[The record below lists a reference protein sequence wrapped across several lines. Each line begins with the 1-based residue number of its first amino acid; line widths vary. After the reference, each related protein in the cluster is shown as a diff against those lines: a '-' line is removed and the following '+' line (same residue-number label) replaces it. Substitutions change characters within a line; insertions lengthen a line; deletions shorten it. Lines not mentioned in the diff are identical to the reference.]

1 MKCGLFVVLNVVTKK
16 TDLNF
21 GCLIIKVKKR
31 DGIYDKMIAINES
44 RRKKDPNYSIFDLNV
59 GKDLDVT
66 IKRTVDK
73 KLSITIT
80 DNDERTAL
88 TDDIATGVKWIEDS
102 KTWQDVFKVKQ
113 YEYMEI
119 LINGGVPIYDR
130 EQKCY
135 IDKKR

>member
-1 MKCGLFVVLNVVTKK
+1 M
-16 TDLNF
+16 
-21 GCLIIKVKKR
+21 
-31 DGIYDKMIAINES
+31 
-44 RRKKDPNYSIFDLNV
+44 
-59 GKDLDVT
+59 DVT

-88 TDDIATGVKWIEDS
+88 TDDVATGVKWIEDS

-119 LINGGVPIYDR
+119 LINGGVPIYDK

-135 IDKKR
+135 IDKRWQGTKNQQKTIHQYLIDMKNYHKNKCCKQYNTKS